1 MKAGADLTVT
11 GSNDFSL
18 ATWVTQEDTSNENE
32 FIPQLKDF
40 KLKVLNHMVE
50 TGAANINTPIEE
62 CGRGKVEMAVE
73 CNTLYF
79 STSFERSILS

>member
-18 ATWVTQEDTSNENE
+18 ATWVTQEDTSNE

-50 TGAANINTPIEE
+50 TGAANINTPIQE
-62 CGRGKVEMAVE
+62 CGRGKVEVAVE
-73 CNTLYF
+73 YKTFDF

>member
-50 TGAANINTPIEE
+50 TGAANINTPIQE
-62 CGRGKVEMAVE
+62 CGRGKVEVAVE
-73 CNTLYF
+73 YIQYF
-79 STSFERSILS
+79 